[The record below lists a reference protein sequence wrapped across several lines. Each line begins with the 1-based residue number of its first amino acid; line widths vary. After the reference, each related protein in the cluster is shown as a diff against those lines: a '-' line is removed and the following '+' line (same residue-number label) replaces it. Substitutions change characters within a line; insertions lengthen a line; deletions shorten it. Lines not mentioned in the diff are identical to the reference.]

1 MHRTG
6 VTPKLPECQPK
17 CRLRSET
24 PKTRQMPLLE
34 RGLFLKVEFRID
46 YRVGLS
52 LRIKGILRDMV

>member
-1 MHRTG
+1 
-6 VTPKLPECQPK
+6 
-17 CRLRSET
+17 
-24 PKTRQMPLLE
+24 MPLLE